1 MAELYYNQ
9 LNDEQRS
16 KIQFVALNADDAATS
31 FGDLEDS
38 ARYPRFC
45 KPSPSKQCDILPAV
59 QDDSGS
65 PLMNALS
72 NNNQYPKDDMAIV
85 DKDGNMIQY
94 FPSSKSNMGNKNSN
108 QVRSAVMEIVRED
121 FKNPC
126 VKPSSGGDKGDG
138 GDKGNN
144 SGKGDGNSNDGEVS
158 PLQALKAHCK
168 LKDNCAACKGKL
180 RKGDICTLK
189 KRLKCKFMTTPKVCE
204 MAKCKYKPAKGNKK
218 ARCVGKGIF

>member
-16 KIQFVALNADDAATS
+16 KIQFVVLNNVGAATS
-31 FGDLEDS
+31 FGDLEKS

-45 KPSPSKQCDILPAV
+45 KPISEECRNLPAV
-59 QDDSGS
+59 QDVAKS

-72 NNNQYPKDDMAIV
+72 NNNNYPKDDMAIV

-94 FPSSKSNMGNKNSN
+94 FTSAKSNMGNKSSN
-108 QVRSAVMEIVRED
+108 DVRSAVMKIVGAD

-126 VKPSSGGDKGDG
+126 VKPASGGDKGDG

-144 SGKGDGNSNDGEVS
+144 SGKGDGNGEVS

-189 KRLKCKFMTTPKVCE
+189 KRLKCKFMTTPEVCK
-204 MAKCKYKPAKGNKK
+204 MAQCKYKPAKGNKK

>member
-16 KIQFVALNADDAATS
+16 KIQFVVLNDDKAATT
-31 FGDLEDS
+31 FGRLKES
-38 ARYPRFC
+38 AQFAG
-45 KPSPSKQCDILPAV
+45 KTLPAV
-59 QDDSGS
+59 QDVDGS

-94 FPSSKSNMGNKNSN
+94 FPSSKSNMGNKKSN
-108 QVRSAVMEIVRED
+108 DVRSAVLEIVGD

-144 SGKGDGNSNDGEVS
+144 SGKGDGNGELS

-189 KRLKCKFMTTPKVCE
+189 KRLKCKFMTTPEVCE
-204 MAKCKYKPAKGNKK
+204 MAKCKYKPAKGKKK
-218 ARCVGKGIF
+218 AKCKGKGIF